1 MNTAMTLAS
10 PATGSLTSQMLRWQE
25 PMAFCLRHRHNLP
38 GQVAN
43 RLLNIELGLYLL
55 SELLP
60 LAPVEAL
67 PDLLNGLGL
76 AYRERPVWTPRQ
88 HRALNQAR
96 TLLSPYKDRIIWFD
110 ALRKYATLGSEV
122 RLFTVEPEGG
132 YNSEI
137 SGYVM
142 RERVGLFQKA
152 LV

>member
-10 PATGSLTSQMLRWQE
+10 STTGSLTAQMLRWQE

-43 RLLNIELGLYLL
+43 RLLNIELGLFLL
-55 SELLP
+55 AELLP
-60 LAPVEAL
+60 QAPVEAL

-76 AYRERPVWTPRQ
+76 AYRERPVWTPKQ

-96 TLLSPYKDRIIWFD
+96 TLLSPYKDRLVWYD
-110 ALRKYATLGSEV
+110 ALRKYATLETDV
-122 RLFTVEPEGG
+122 RLFSIEPQAG
-132 YNSEI
+132 YNPEI
-137 SGYVM
+137 SGFTM
-142 RERVGLFQKA
+142 RERIGLFQKA

>member
-10 PATGSLTSQMLRWQE
+10 PTTGSLTAQMLRWQE

-43 RLLNIELGLYLL
+43 RLLNIELGLFLL
-55 SELLP
+55 AELLP
-60 LAPVEAL
+60 QAPIEAL

-76 AYRERPVWTPRQ
+76 AYRERPVWTPKQ

-96 TLLSPYKDRIIWFD
+96 TLLSPYKDRLVWYD
-110 ALRKYATLGSEV
+110 ALRKYATLESDI
-122 RLFTVEPEGG
+122 RLFSVEPHGG
-132 YNSEI
+132 YNPEI
-137 SGYVM
+137 SGFTM
-142 RERVGLFQKA
+142 RERVSLFQKA